1 LNNATKTAVQG
12 VGMTSHRSRQR
23 LVKKLKSEGISNRL
37 ILDVISNTPRHLFVE
52 NVLSARA
59 YDNTA
64 LPIGSGQ
71 TISQPLVV
79 AMMTEMLIRK
89 EGFPRKVLEIGT
101 GCGYQTAILAQLAD
115 QVYTIER
122 IRALAQPTMNRLY
135 RLKYRN
141 IQFHHGDGR
150 LGWKE
155 HGPYDGIIVT
165 AGAAQVPD
173 ELVTQLA
180 TDGRLVMPVG
190 PSGQQSLR
198 LFVRHQEGLQ
208 SYSGCNVE
216 FVPLLEGSE

>member
-1 LNNATKTAVQG
+1 MNNATKTAVQG

-165 AGAAQVPD
+165 AGAPFIPKPLLAQLKIGGK
-173 ELVTQLA
+173 LVI
-180 TDGRLVMPVG
+180 PVG
-190 PSGQQSLR
+190 DDVQIMTLIIRKGDKDFEKHELGKFR
-198 LFVRHQEGLQ
+198 
-208 SYSGCNVE
+208 
-216 FVPLLEGSE
+216 FVPMLGDKN